1 MGNYILRRLIQSL
14 LLILAVSIVV
24 FTLVRLIPGDPV
36 RFMLSESASEEQ
48 VAAKRSEMGLD
59 RPLPVQYAIFL
70 SKAVRGDLGNS
81 LFYGDSTFRV
91 LIDHLPATLY
101 LASAALAFALAVA
114 IPMGVISAVKRDSIW
129 DYLGMGVALVGQSM
143 PAFWLGLM
151 LVMVFAVYLNVL
163 PSSGMGGP
171 KHLILPAVT
180 LGAYMMSLSTRLV
193 RSGLLDILH
202 EDYVRTARAKGLTGN
217 RVIFGHAMRNMLIP
231 LVTVLGLQLGSLLG
245 GAVITE
251 TIFAWPGVGTLIYT
265 AINARDYPLIQTAVL
280 MLSIFFVLIN
290 LGVDLLY
297 AVIDPRIRHA

>member
-14 LLILAVSIVV
+14 LLILAVSFVV
-24 FTLVRLIPGDPV
+24 FALVRLIPGDPV
-36 RFMLSESASEEQ
+36 RFMLTESASAEQ
-48 VAAKRSEMGLD
+48 VAAKRKEMGLD
-59 RPLPVQYAIFL
+59 RPLPVQYVIFL
-70 SKAVRGDLGNS
+70 GNALRGDLGRS
-81 LFYGDSTFRV
+81 LFYGDPTFRV

-114 IPMGVISAVKRDSIW
+114 IPMGVISAVKRDSVW

-151 LVMVFAVYLNVL
+151 LVMLFAVYLNVL

-171 KHLILPAVT
+171 SHLVLPAVT

-202 EDYVRTARAKGLTGN
+202 EDYVRTARAKGLTGR
-217 RVIFGHAMRNMLIP
+217 RVVFGHAMRNMLIP

-265 AINARDYPLIQTAVL
+265 AINARDYPLIQAAVL
-280 MLSIFFVLIN
+280 MLSVFFVLIN